1 MKWMEAKKTG
11 GRGKRKKK
19 VAEPTTESE
28 TDTDGGFFPTGLA
41 GTDEDEDSEASQK
54 LKVGNRVVLGIYA
67 TNKHFFL
74 VWIHMES
81 PVQQSFTDARSIQ
94 LHMLG

>member
-1 MKWMEAKKTG
+1 MKWMEAKTTG

-19 VAEPTTESE
+19 VAEPATESE

-54 LKVGNRVVLGIYA
+54 LKVGNTVKHQVLDTI
-67 TNKHFFL
+67 N
-74 VWIHMES
+74 
-81 PVQQSFTDARSIQ
+81 PSFWSECIWTHLCNTLDKFYRC
-94 LHMLG
+94 

>member
-19 VAEPTTESE
+19 VAEPATESE
-28 TDTDGGFFPTGLA
+28 TDTDGGFFPAGLA

-54 LKVGNRVVLGIYA
+54 LKVGNRVNHQVL
-67 TNKHFFL
+67 
-74 VWIHMES
+74 
-81 PVQQSFTDARSIQ
+81 DAGCIWSHLCNNLDKFYRC
-94 LHMLG
+94 

>member
-19 VAEPTTESE
+19 VAEPATESE
-28 TDTDGGFFPTGLA
+28 TDTDGGFFPAGLA

-54 LKVGNRVVLGIYA
+54 LKVGNKVIHQVL
-67 TNKHFFL
+67 
-74 VWIHMES
+74 
-81 PVQQSFTDARSIQ
+81 DAGCIWSHLCNNLDKFYRC
-94 LHMLG
+94 